1 MKMTKTSP
9 AVVAPAVASRIDY
22 SSKAKEQGLRLVP
35 DPDRHI
41 DISHVPEE
49 VTDKVAVC
57 ISHSAQVVQR
67 SIALRKKR
75 LVSSLGN
82 AWDLKQSLDGKT
94 TVLVKM
100 CKQGVRPAIR
110 LSE

>member
-1 MKMTKTSP
+1 MAKTPS
-9 AVVAPAVASRIDY
+9 AVGAPAVASRIDY

-49 VTDKVAVC
+49 VTDKVAAC

-67 SIALRKKR
+67 GIALREKR

-82 AWDLKQSLDGKT
+82 AWDLKQSLGKRPYY
-94 TVLVKM
+94 LK
-100 CKQGVRPAIR
+100 CVRSDICDSFECVANC
-110 LSE
+110 